1 MLNPWLQHLHFVM
14 KANAYLTGELALR
27 ALSQRK
33 VHYAIIATDT
43 SVNHQKQLVERLAFY
58 KIPYVV
64 TLTKEVMSVLTKKKQ
79 VVMIAITNANL
90 AKTLKQK
97 ESLHEKTSE
106 SQTREHPG
114 EPRKN

>member
-43 SVNHQKQLVERLAFY
+43 SVNHQKQLVERLVFY

-90 AKTLKQK
+90 ANTLKQK